1 MYQPLVEIKKPCHE
15 SLENKEPGGKGNY
28 CKTCR
33 ITVVDFT
40 AMQPEEISGYLQNH
54 DVHCGSFNRRD
65 TSSGSRLNRL
75 VSYLQAHHLKFAAA
89 VLLSFILLASCR
101 VRRGKV
107 VQANAPMSDKKEPA
121 VEQLK

>member
-1 MYQPLVEIKKPCHE
+1 MYQPLVEIKTPCHE

-40 AMQPEEISGYLQNH
+40 AMEPEEISGYLRNH
-54 DVHCGSFNRRD
+54 DVHCGTFNRSD
-65 TSSGSRLNRL
+65 TSSGGRLNRL
-75 VSYLQAHHLKFAAA
+75 VSYLQTNRLKFAAA
-89 VLLSFILLASCR
+89 ILLSFILLMSCR

-107 VQANAPMSDKKEPA
+107 AQGNAHGFDKKEP
-121 VEQLK
+121 VIEHLK